1 MINKLLVLIFKG
13 LLTILPLVLT
23 VYLLIWVATSVE
35 SALSPYFASQYYFPG
50 LGIVT
55 TLIVLA
61 FVGVLVNAYIV
72 KLVLDYGDS
81 FIERLPVVKT
91 LYGAIQ
97 DAVALFKVNKEKDT
111 RRAVSV
117 EIAPDIHA
125 VGFITNP
132 EVAKKLFPDQEE
144 KIPVY
149 LPLSYQIGGYTLYVP
164 KSKVVELDID
174 VQTAMRIALTG
185 GNSIQAS
192 PPDVTDIEK

>member
-1 MINKLLVLIFKG
+1 MLNRLPVLIFKG
-13 LLTILPLVLT
+13 LLTVLPLLLT
-23 VYLLIWVATSVE
+23 VYLLFWIATSIE
-35 SALSPYFASQYYFPG
+35 SALSPYFSSQYYFPG

-72 KLVLDYGDS
+72 KLILDYSNS
-81 FIERLPVVKT
+81 FIERLPLVKT

-97 DAVALFKVNKEKDT
+97 DAVALFRVNKQEDK

-132 EVAKKLFPDQEE
+132 EVAKKLFPGQEE

-164 KSKVVELDID
+164 KDKVVELDID

-192 PPDVTDIEK
+192 PR